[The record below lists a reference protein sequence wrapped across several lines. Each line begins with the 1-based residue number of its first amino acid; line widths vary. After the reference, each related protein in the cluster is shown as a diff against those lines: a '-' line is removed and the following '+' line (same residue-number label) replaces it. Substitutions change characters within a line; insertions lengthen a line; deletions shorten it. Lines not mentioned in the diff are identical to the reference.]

1 MGLAVLFL
9 AISAAVIFPEAFIV
23 SYPLIGSEWTFPLT
37 LLLPVVMMTA
47 TVFVWRHR
55 QQLGF
60 YKTDG
65 AVLLFAAFLLARN
78 VWESPGS
85 VSKYVIYGLAIY
97 YLTAVLAK
105 DKRDQRRIFI
115 YVSVLLVV
123 TAIYGLFEFV
133 VQENPLFN
141 YPAGHISFGQPPDAT
156 HRVGS
161 FLTHPV
167 VYGAFL
173 VQALPFSI
181 FLWIRGWNKRV
192 AVFGIVTS
200 LLAVV
205 CLFLTQ
211 SKGSWIAAFLIGIIA
226 AAYFVRTRGKKSV
239 TVALVLLLVAGL
251 AVGIISSWESLDN
264 AIRLESSV
272 NVRARAWEAAID
284 GIKENWLVGVGHKQ
298 GNQEVIDQIPE
309 IWRRLSGYH
318 TPPTDNNY
326 LNVFLETG
334 LVGGFIWLVMMTLI
348 IVGGFRLVRQ
358 NLDSRYML
366 VAAYLS
372 LIGLMLNMV
381 TFDAMLIPA
390 NRIIFW
396 VAAGV
401 LRAQYGSMVKE
412 DAARDIS
419 RENNAQ
425 AIVN

>member
-1 MGLAVLFL
+1 
-9 AISAAVIFPEAFIV
+9 
-23 SYPLIGSEWTFPLT
+23 
-37 LLLPVVMMTA
+37 MMTA
-47 TVFVWRHR
+47 MVFVWRHR
-55 QQLGF
+55 RQLGF

-65 AVLLFAAFLLARN
+65 AVLLFFTYLLARN
-78 VWESPGS
+78 IWESPGS

-97 YLTAVLAK
+97 YLTAVLAR
-105 DKRDQRRIFI
+105 DKRNRRSIFI
-115 YVSVLLVV
+115 YVSVLLAV

-133 VQENPLFN
+133 AQNNPLFN
-141 YPAGHISFGQPPDAT
+141 YPAGHISFGQPPDAS

-192 AVFGIVTS
+192 AVFGMIAS
-200 LLAVV
+200 LLAVI

-211 SKGSWIAAFLIGIIA
+211 SKGSWISALLIGIIA
-226 AAYFVRTRGKKSV
+226 AVYFVRTRGKKSV
-239 TVALVLLLVAGL
+239 SVALVLLLVAGL
-251 AVGIISSWESLDN
+251 GVGIISSRDSLEN
-264 AIRLESSV
+264 VIRLKSSV
-272 NVRARAWEAAID
+272 NVRARAWEAAVD
-284 GIKENWLVGVGHKQ
+284 GIRENWMFGVGYKQ
-298 GNQEVIDQIPE
+298 GNQEIIDQIPE
-309 IWRRLSGYH
+309 DWRRLSGYN

-334 LVGGFIWLVMMTLI
+334 LAGGILWLTMMTLI

-372 LIGLMLNMV
+372 LIGLFLNMV

-390 NRIIFW
+390 NRIMFW
-396 VAAGV
+396 AAAGV
-401 LRAQYGSMVKE
+401 LRAQYATRDKE
-412 DAARDIS
+412 VDARDS
-419 RENNAQ
+419 SKVDNAQ
-425 AIVN
+425 DIVNQDSHIIE